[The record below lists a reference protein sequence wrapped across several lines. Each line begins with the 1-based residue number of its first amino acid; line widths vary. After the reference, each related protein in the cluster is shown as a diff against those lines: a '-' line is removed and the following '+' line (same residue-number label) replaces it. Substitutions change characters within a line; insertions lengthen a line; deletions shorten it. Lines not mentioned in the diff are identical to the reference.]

1 MQIPPI
7 PPGKPKGMFKLQLNR
22 EMEGVAASR
31 DVSFLPPDQT
41 SPGASWLR
49 GQFSFFS
56 LSRLSSHLVSV

>member
-41 SPGASWLR
+41 PPGASWLR

-56 LSRLSSHLVSV
+56 FSPDCLHIW